1 MDRIP
6 LQALIIEDVEDDAQL
21 LLRELRRNGYEP
33 DYVCIDT
40 EEALAEALQ
49 NPWQIVFSDF
59 TMPTFDGIK
68 ALRLVRQK
76 DPDVPFIFVS
86 GTLGEESAVEAVKS
100 GAQDYILKGNL
111 RRLSATVPRELRES
125 ETRRQRRLAERRLH
139 FLANYDELTALP
151 NRALFDRRLDQLI
164 EQARRAGQMV
174 GLVHLNLVRFRDIN
188 SSLGQNAGDQL
199 LKKIARR
206 LVRCAKTD
214 DVVVRLAGD
223 EFALILPSL
232 ALKSD
237 LVQSIGKLQRTL
249 AKPVTLCG
257 YALRVHASIGVS
269 VFPDDGKDAEELQR
283 NVAMA
288 MHRVK
293 KEGKGGCRY
302 FKPEIREQLHQ
313 RLNLE
318 RDLEQAVKDQR
329 FSLNYQPQVELS
341 SGRVVAV
348 EALLRWTHPDRGP
361 ISPATFIP
369 IAEET
374 GQILPIG
381 QWVLAEACRQVSH
394 WQATGISP
402 TPRMAVNLSAFQ
414 FHQRNLVEIVSRI
427 IEHHQLDPEQLEIE
441 ITETALM
448 QDPDTALQMLKKLRD
463 LGLSISLDDFGT
475 GYSSLSYLKRFPV
488 NVLKID
494 KTFVDDL
501 PNDLDNAAIIRAII
515 AMAERLRLHVV
526 AEGVETREQ
535 LEFLHNEGCERVQGY
550 YFQRPVPADNITPLL
565 TLPPP
570 FASLLPGFSGHP
582 SL

>member
-6 LQALIIEDVEDDAQL
+6 LRALIIEDVEDDAQL

-33 DYVCIDT
+33 DYVCVDT

-206 LVRCAKTD
+206 LVRCARKD
-214 DVVVRLAGD
+214 GVVVRLAGD

>member
-33 DYVCIDT
+33 DYVCVDT

-86 GTLGEESAVEAVKS
+86 GTLGEETAVEAVKS

-111 RRLSATVPRELRES
+111 RRLSATVPRELQES
-125 ETRRQRRLAERRLH
+125 ETRRQRRLAEKRLR

-151 NRALFDRRLDQLI
+151 NRALFDRRLNQLI
-164 EQARRAGQMV
+164 EQARRQGLKV
-174 GLVHLNLVRFRDIN
+174 GLVQLNLVRFRDIN

-206 LVRCAKTD
+206 LVKCARTD

-232 ALKSD
+232 VLKSD
-237 LVQSIGKLQRTL
+237 LVQSIGKLRRTL
-249 AKPVTLCG
+249 AAPVTLCG
-257 YALRVHASIGVS
+257 YALQVHASIGVS

-283 NVAMA
+283 SVAMA

-293 KEGKGGCRY
+293 KEGKGGCRF

-313 RLNLE
+313 RLSLE
-318 RDLEQAVKDQR
+318 RDLAQAVKGQR
-329 FSLNYQPQVELS
+329 FSLHYQPQVELS

-361 ISPATFIP
+361 ISPAIFIP
-369 IAEET
+369 LAEET

-427 IEHHQLDPEQLEIE
+427 IKHYQLDPEQLEIE

-494 KTFVDDL
+494 KTFVDGL
-501 PNDLDNAAIIRAII
+501 PNDLDNAAITRAII
-515 AMAERLRLHVV
+515 AMTERLRLHVV

-535 LEFLHNEGCERVQGY
+535 LEFLHNEGCEWVQGY

-565 TLPPP
+565 TPPPP
-570 FASLLPGFSGHP
+570 FASLLP
-582 SL
+582 

>member
-33 DYVCIDT
+33 DYVCVDT

-151 NRALFDRRLDQLI
+151 NHALFDRRLDQSI

-188 SSLGQNAGDQL
+188 SSLGQDAGDQL

-206 LVRCAKTD
+206 LVRCVKPD
-214 DVVVRLAGD
+214 DVVARLAGD
-223 EFALILPSL
+223 EFVLILPSL

-237 LVQSIGKLQRTL
+237 LVRSIGKLQRTL
-249 AKPVTLCG
+249 AKPVTLSG
-257 YALRVHASIGVS
+257 YALQVHASIGVS

-293 KEGKGGCRY
+293 KEGKGGCRF

-313 RLNLE
+313 RLSLE
-318 RDLEQAVKDQR
+318 RDLGQAVKGQR
-329 FSLNYQPQVELS
+329 FSLHYQPQVELS

-381 QWVLAEACRQVSH
+381 QWVLAEACQQVSH

-414 FHQRNLVEIVSRI
+414 FHQHNLVEIVSRI
-427 IEHHQLDPEQLEIE
+427 IENHQLDPEQLEIE

-448 QDPDTALQMLKKLRD
+448 QDPDTALEMLKKLRD

-501 PNDLDNAAIIRAII
+501 PNDLDDAAIIRAII

-570 FASLLPGFSGHP
+570 FASLLPGFPGHP